1 MSLDLKKPKGRKA
14 RKACKG
20 PVKEF
25 RCMYCGAASLI
36 QEWADKDDCCPK
48 CERMHVKDDGCGI
61 GWGN

>member
-14 RKACKG
+14 RKARKG

-25 RCMYCGAASLI
+25 RCMYCGAASSL

-48 CERMHVKDDGCGI
+48 CGRMHVEDDGCGI
-61 GWGN
+61 G